1 MQHWKSILII
11 HVPCDDTIL
20 FQKKVP
26 LYAQM
31 GTCKIQIVET
41 EVPIIVSRQ
50 QGKLLNV
57 INSGNV
63 ATHVFATIVPIEEYS
78 NTAQNF
84 SIEPDN
90 IFLQIGEKNSFLIVY
105 KSQVSDTSSSD
116 NER

>member
-1 MQHWKSILII
+1 
-11 HVPCDDTIL
+11 
-20 FQKKVP
+20 
-26 LYAQM
+26 M
-31 GTCKIQIVET
+31 GTCKIQIVDT

-57 INSGNV
+57 TNSGNV
-63 ATHVFATIVPIEEYS
+63 ATHVFATTVPIEEYS
-78 NTAQNF
+78 NAAQNF

-90 IFLQIGEKNSFLIVY
+90 IFLQVGEKNSFLIVY